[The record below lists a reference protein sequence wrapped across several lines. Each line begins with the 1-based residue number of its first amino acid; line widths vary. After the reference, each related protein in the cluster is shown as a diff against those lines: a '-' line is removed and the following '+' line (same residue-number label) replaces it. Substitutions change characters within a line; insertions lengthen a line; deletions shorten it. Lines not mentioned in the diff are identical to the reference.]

1 MQREKEYLAA
11 GFKNIDE
18 TDAHAVYT
26 ACLNYIDTIPY
37 FREIKERSYEQ
48 LKLKEAKAVLE
59 IGCGMGADIFRMAQ
73 RVSEHCMLTG
83 IDQSRFMLE
92 KAKSDPRFA
101 LYENIVFSQ
110 ADARVLPFASQS
122 FDRCRM
128 DRTLQHIALPQK
140 ALNEAFRVLETGGIF
155 VVYDNDWSTFSLSLS
170 DTRLSRIVET
180 YWCDA
185 FENGRIA
192 IELKGYLHH
201 AGFTQI
207 NCCPSTLVLEDF
219 ATADRIYDIEKTVLR
234 AQKEKY
240 FTQEEAKAIVEELK
254 QQTEEGTFL
263 CALTSYTFTAL
274 KGL

>member
-18 TDAHAVYT
+18 TDEHAVYA
-26 ACLNYIDTIPY
+26 ACLNYIDGIPY
-37 FREIKERSYEQ
+37 FKEVKERSYEQ

-59 IGCGMGADIFRMAQ
+59 IGCGMGADVFRMVQ
-73 RVSEHCMLTG
+73 RVSEQCMLTG

-110 ADARVLPFASQS
+110 ADARALPFASQS

-128 DRTLQHIALPQK
+128 DRTLQHIAHPQK
-140 ALNEAFRVLETGGIF
+140 AVNEAFRVLETGGIF
-155 VVYDNDWSTFSLSLS
+155 VVYDNDWSTFSLSLT
-170 DTRLSRIVET
+170 DTRLSRIVKT

-192 IELKGYLHH
+192 IELKSYLHR

-207 NCCPSTLVLEDF
+207 TYVPSTLVLEDF
-219 ATADRIYDIEKTVLR
+219 ATADRIYDIEKTVLL
-234 AQKEKY
+234 AQKEQY
-240 FTQEEAKAIVEELK
+240 LSQEEAKNIVEELK

-263 CALTSYTFTAL
+263 CALTSYTVTAV
-274 KGL
+274 KDF